1 MGFGVLIRWGCLQAR
16 AYQIMAAG
24 TMDRLARLA
33 SVPALSLA
41 LILAACD
48 GGQGGAAQEPPL
60 AGARIGGAFAL
71 TDGKGRTIRDTDFA
85 GRYRIVYFGYTYCP
99 DVCPVDLQK
108 IAASLKVFEGAHPE
122 LAPKV
127 VPIFVT
133 VDPERDTPE
142 VVGRYVAAFHPR
154 MVGLTG
160 TPQAIA
166 DVARAYAVPF
176 AKRQDPGSTEYLMD
190 HGTQAYLMAPDGKP
204 IALLPTDQDPQA
216 IARELERW
224 VR

>member
-1 MGFGVLIRWGCLQAR
+1 
-16 AYQIMAAG
+16 MADH
-24 TMDRLARLA
+24 TMKRFARLA
-33 SVPALSLA
+33 TVPMLSLA
-41 LILAACD
+41 LLLAGC
-48 GGQGGAAQEPPL
+48 GGATNGPSQEPPL

-71 TDGKGRTIRDTDFA
+71 TDGAGKTVRDTDFA
-85 GRYRIVYFGYTYCP
+85 GRYRIVYFGYTFCP

-108 IAASLKVFEGAHPE
+108 IAAGLKAFEGAHAD

-127 VPIFVT
+127 VPIFIT

-166 DVARAYAVPF
+166 QVARAYAVPF
-176 AKRQDPGSTEYLMD
+176 AKRREAGATEYLMD
-190 HGTQAYLMAPDGKP
+190 HGTQAYLMGPDGQP
-204 IALLPTDQDPQA
+204 IALLPTDQGPEA

>member
-1 MGFGVLIRWGCLQAR
+1 
-16 AYQIMAAG
+16 MADR
-24 TMDRLARLA
+24 TMDRFARLTT
-33 SVPALSLA
+33 VPMLSLA
-41 LILAACD
+41 LLLAGC
-48 GGQGGAAQEPPL
+48 GGATNGPAQEPPL

-71 TDGKGRTIRDTDFA
+71 TDGAGKTVRDTDFA
-85 GRYRIVYFGYTYCP
+85 GRYRIVYFGYTFCP

-108 IAASLKVFEGAHPE
+108 IAAGLKAFEGAHPK
-122 LAPKV
+122 LGAKV
-127 VPIFVT
+127 VPIFIT

-160 TPQAIA
+160 TPEAIA
-166 DVARAYAVPF
+166 QVARAYAVPF
-176 AKRQDPGSTEYLMD
+176 AKRQDAGSTEYLMD
-190 HGTQAYLMAPDGKP
+190 HGTQAYLMGPDGKP
-204 IALLPTDQDPQA
+204 IALLPTDQSPQA

>member
-1 MGFGVLIRWGCLQAR
+1 MERF
-16 AYQIMAAG
+16 
-24 TMDRLARLA
+24 ARLA
-33 SVPALSLA
+33 TVPMLSLA
-41 LILAACD
+41 LLLAGC
-48 GGQGGAAQEPPL
+48 GAATKGPSQEPPL

-71 TDGKGRTIRDTDFA
+71 TDGSGRTVRDTDFA
-85 GRYRIVYFGYTYCP
+85 GRYRIVYFGYTFCP

-108 IAASLKVFEGAHPE
+108 IAAGLKAFEAAHAD
-122 LAPKV
+122 LAAKV
-127 VPIFVT
+127 VPIFIT

-154 MVGLTG
+154 MIGLTG

-166 DVARAYAVPF
+166 QVARAYAVPF
-176 AKRQDPGSTEYLMD
+176 AKRQDAGATEYLMD
-190 HGTQAYLMAPDGKP
+190 HGTQAYLMGPDGKP
-204 IALLPTDQDPQA
+204 IALLPTDQGPEA